1 MTLTKK
7 ESTGDEFKARAEH
20 EPEDTARARLCRRLG
35 WPVGLE
41 TFKSSEVS
49 EGKLGTQSV
58 TLDFLLDLGDVRMVL
73 AVSYFHDGNGL
84 GESKTRDS

>member
-1 MTLTKK
+1 M
-7 ESTGDEFKARAEH
+7 
-20 EPEDTARARLCRRLG
+20 
-35 WPVGLE
+35 E